1 MKKIRI
7 IWHLFP
13 WYVLII
19 FLSLLTVSW
28 YVSRY
33 TRDFHRDNI
42 GRNLESMAKLVDF
55 DLESGLQGISSSR
68 MDSICVELY
77 ARSGIRVTIVGKD
90 GRVAG
95 DSLEESARM
104 ENHGDRPEIIKA
116 LSGGTGISERM
127 SGTLKR
133 PFLYVAVPLYDQS
146 GLAGA
151 VRTSISMADVNAE
164 LRRIQTRIILT
175 GVGVALLSVLLSILI
190 SRRIS
195 APLNEMKKGISHF
208 AGDDLEYR
216 IPVYGL
222 AEVGDLA
229 GVINEM
235 ASRLQDRIDTVE
247 RQRSEQEAVFA
258 AMPGGILVVD
268 DDEKIVRM
276 NPGAASMLGISGP
289 ETIGKMIQEA
299 VRNQQLQKFVAQTLG
314 SEGHIEADF
323 TLRPGSADVFIQ
335 AHGVKLRSDNGNKGK
350 GAVIVL
356 NDVTRIKKLENVRRE
371 FVANV
376 SHELRTPIT
385 AIKGFVETLM
395 DGAIDRAG
403 DAKKFLG
410 IIDRQADRM
419 NGIVRDLLLLAQVER
434 DGEAGDIR
442 FEKAN
447 ISKIL
452 DEARLISS
460 PQASERNIILNVDC
474 DEALEAR
481 VNPALLE
488 QAVINLVENA
498 VKYSNEGGVVK
509 VNAFIENGSLAVDV
523 VDQGCGIAPEN
534 LPRIFE
540 RFFRIDKARS
550 RKLGGTGLGLA
561 IVKHIA
567 AVHGGSVHAESEP
580 GRGSAFR
587 LRIPLNPHGSSRQT
601 KI

>member
-1 MKKIRI
+1 MKKLRI

-13 WYVLII
+13 WYILII
-19 FLSLLTVSW
+19 FASLFAVSW
-28 YVSRY
+28 FVSRY
-33 TRDFHRDNI
+33 TRDFHRENI
-42 GRNLESMAKLVDF
+42 GRNLESMARLVDF
-55 DLESGLQGISSSR
+55 DLESGLRGISNSR
-68 MDSICVELY
+68 MDSICVELH
-77 ARSGIRVTIVGKD
+77 ARSGIRVTVVGKD

-95 DSLEESARM
+95 DSLEESAEM

-116 LSGGTGISERM
+116 LSGGTGVSERV

-133 PFLYVAVPLYDQS
+133 PFLYVAVPLYDQD

-151 VRTSISMADVNAE
+151 VRTSISMADLNAE
-164 LRRIQTRIILT
+164 LRRIQTRIIMT
-175 GVGVALLSVLLSILI
+175 GAAVAILSVLVSILI

-247 RQRSEQEAVFA
+247 LQRSEQEAVFA

-268 DDEKIVRM
+268 DEERIVRM
-276 NPGAASMLGISGP
+276 NPGASGLIGLSGA
-289 ETIGKMIQEA
+289 EAAGKMIQEA
-299 VRNQQLQKFVAQTLG
+299 VRNLQLQKFVARTLR
-314 SEGHIEADF
+314 SEEPIEADL
-323 TLRPGSADVFIQ
+323 TLRSESGDVFIQ
-335 AHGVKLRSDNGNKGK
+335 AHGVKLRSDNGNRGK

-356 NDVTRIKKLENVRRE
+356 NDVTRIKRLENVRRE

-395 DGAIDRAG
+395 DGGIDSPG
-403 DAKKFLG
+403 EAKKFLG

-419 NGIVRDLLLLAQVER
+419 NGIVRDLLILAQVER
-434 DGEAGDIR
+434 EGEAGDIR
-442 FEKAN
+442 FEKGN
-447 ISKIL
+447 IRKIL
-452 DEARLISS
+452 EEARLITS
-460 PQASERNIILNVDC
+460 PQAAERRIIVSVDC
-474 DEALEAR
+474 DEKLEAR
-481 VNPALLE
+481 VNSALLE

-498 VKYSNEGGVVK
+498 IKYSDEGGLVRI
-509 VNAFIENGSLAVDV
+509 NASVENGFLEVDV
-523 VDQGCGIAPEN
+523 IDQGCGIAPEN

-550 RKLGGTGLGLA
+550 RKLGGTGLGLS

-587 LRIPLNPHGSSRQT
+587 LRIPVDSQGLSAQT
-601 KI
+601 KN